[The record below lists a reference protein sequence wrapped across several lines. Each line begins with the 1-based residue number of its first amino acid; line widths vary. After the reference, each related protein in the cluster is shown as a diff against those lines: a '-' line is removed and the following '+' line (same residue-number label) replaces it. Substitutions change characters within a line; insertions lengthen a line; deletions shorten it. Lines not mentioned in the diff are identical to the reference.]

1 MINKRLHRGAI
12 AFAMVAEYEG
22 PYNKRF
28 YDCVIVVILFTT
40 LVQVAKKSVQINPI
54 FDPDQLIAGD
64 SGEAPGGGAGAEEGQ
79 GEEPKDPRDSALPGV
94 PEEYQGA
101 EWTFLMA
108 WQFLKCTLEG

>member
-1 MINKRLHRGAI
+1 
-12 AFAMVAEYEG
+12 MVAEYEG

-54 FDPDQLIAGD
+54 FDPDQSIAGD

-101 EWTFLMA
+101 EWTFLMP
-108 WQFLKCTLEG
+108 